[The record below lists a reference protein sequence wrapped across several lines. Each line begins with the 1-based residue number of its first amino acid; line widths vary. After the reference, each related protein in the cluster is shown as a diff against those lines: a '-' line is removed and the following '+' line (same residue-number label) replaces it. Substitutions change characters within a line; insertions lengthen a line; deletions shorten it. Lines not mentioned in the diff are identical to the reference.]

1 MQKITCAIFN
11 GYSLMIASYY
21 QILRK
26 LFVFLSKNRLS
37 KRSENLLSLP
47 SVRFFDYPLARSANK
62 YCFTKLN
69 FTDY

>member
-1 MQKITCAIFN
+1 MFKKITCATFD

-21 QILRK
+21 QILHK

-47 SVRFFDYPLARSANK
+47 IVRFLFKNDHQ
-62 YCFTKLN
+62 
-69 FTDY
+69 